1 MVLVASLLSLFIPPP
16 GDARAWDD
24 SAPEGATGWFEQAV
38 VRARTT
44 MVATAHPKATEAGRE
59 ILRRGGSAADAAIA
73 VQFVLGLVE
82 PQSSGL
88 GGGAFALAWDNRG
101 QTLRTFDGR
110 ETAPAAATS
119 DRFLVDGKPMPI
131 PAAVLSGLSVGTPG
145 TVRLLETLHKT
156 YGRLPWADLMQPA
169 LHLAEGGFRVS
180 RRLSTLLS
188 AARAETFAPD
198 ARAYFFD
205 RLGSARPEGY
215 LLRNPAYADLLRRI
229 ARDGAAAFYA
239 GPMAADL
246 VAAVRVGHGRSGDLT
261 TADLDAYAVVER
273 PPLCFAYR
281 RMKICSMGPPSSG
294 GIALAQTLTLIE
306 PMPIGDGARAAMN
319 ARGLHAI
326 AEAEK
331 LAFADRDRYVA
342 DPDVVRQPPG
352 LLDPIYLGRRRGLID
367 PKHAMAK
374 PRAGDPAE
382 VGAAAFGQD
391 ATVEMAGTTHF
402 AIVDADRNIISMTS
416 TIEAGFGS
424 RLWAH
429 GLLLNNELTDFSFVP
444 TDAKGQPVAN
454 AVGPAKRPRSSM
466 APTLIFDADGKPWAA
481 LGSVGGPRIP
491 LYVIKTIVALI
502 DWKLDAQASAAL
514 MNFGSRGGPFEIEI
528 DDPKAVWHAL
538 KMKPL
543 GHKIHADL
551 LTSGTQVIR
560 ILPDSSLEGGADP
573 RREGIALGD

>member
-1 MVLVASLLSLFIPPP
+1 MLFALLAALVLGP
-16 GDARAWDD
+16 GGEARAWDR
-24 SAPEGATGWFEQAV
+24 SAPEGASGWFEQPV
-38 VRARTT
+38 TRTRTT
-44 MVATAHPKATEAGRE
+44 MVATAHPQATEAGRE

-88 GGGAFALAWDNRG
+88 GGGAFALAWDNRSA
-101 QTLRTFDGR
+101 TLRTFDGR
-110 ETAPAAATS
+110 ETAPAAATAS
-119 DRFLVDGKPMPI
+119 RFLVDGKPMPLR
-131 PAAVLSGLSVGTPG
+131 AAVLSGLSVGTPG
-145 TVRLLETLHKT
+145 TVQLLETLHRT
-156 YGRLPWADLMQPA
+156 HGRLPWADLVERA
-169 LHLAEGGFRVS
+169 LRLAEGGFRVS

-188 AARAETFAPD
+188 ATSADTFAPE

-205 RLGSARPEGY
+205 RSGSARPEGY

-239 GPMAADL
+239 GPVAEGL
-246 VAAVRVGHGRSGDLT
+246 VTAVRSGHGRGGDL
-261 TADLDAYAVVER
+261 ARVDLEAYHVVER

-281 RMKICSMGPPSSG
+281 SMRICSMGPPSSG
-294 GIALAQTLTLIE
+294 GIALAQTLALIA
-306 PMPIGDGARAAMN
+306 PMPIGDGPRAAMN
-319 ARGLHAI
+319 ARALHAI
-326 AEAEK
+326 TEAEK

-342 DPDVVRQPPG
+342 DPDAVRQPPG
-352 LLDPIYLGRRRGLID
+352 LLDPVYLGRRRELID
-367 PKHAMAK
+367 PKHAMAR
-374 PRAGDPAE
+374 PRAGEPAE

-402 AIVDADRNIISMTS
+402 AVVDADRNVISMTS

-424 RLWAH
+424 RLWAN
-429 GLLLNNELTDFSFVP
+429 GMLLNNELTDFSFLPV
-444 TDAKGQPVAN
+444 DGKGQAIAN
-454 AVGPAKRPRSSM
+454 AVGPGKRPRSSM
-466 APTLIFDADGKPWAA
+466 APTIIFDADGKPWAA

-502 DWKLDAQASAAL
+502 DWKLDAQAAASL

-560 ILPDSSLEGGADP
+560 IMPDGSLEGGADP